1 MGAPDPIR
9 IMTVEDHP
17 VFREGLRMIIASQSD
32 MLLVAQAATAQEAIA
47 MYRELLPDVVL
58 MDHRLP
64 GASGTDAL
72 VSIRN
77 EFPQARVMM
86 LTTSSGDAEIQR
98 ALRAGAAAYVLKSV
112 TKGELLQIIR
122 KVAAGGRLMAPSPK

>member
-1 MGAPDPIR
+1 
-9 IMTVEDHP
+9 
-17 VFREGLRMIIASQSD
+17 MIIASQSD
-32 MLLVAQAATAQEAIA
+32 MLLVAQAATAREAIA
-47 MYRELLPDVVL
+47 MYRQELPDVVL

-77 EFPQARVMM
+77 EFPHARVMM

-112 TKGELLQIIR
+112 AKGELLQIIR
-122 KVAAGGRLMAPSPK
+122 HVAAGRNPIAPSPK